1 MFKEKMNNI
10 KITFSY
16 QACIVLNRFISTM
29 PDFISCFIVWFRTN
43 QDSVRNEKIKKQT
56 HNLGNFKLQEEEE

>member
-1 MFKEKMNNI
+1 M
-10 KITFSY
+10 
-16 QACIVLNRFISTM
+16 
-29 PDFISCFIVWFRTN
+29 SCFIVWFRTN